1 METVGEALKVGLCIG
16 FDQAQPVAD
25 DLFQRLARTLGLAD
39 QQP

>member
-1 METVGEALKVGLCIG
+1 METVGEALKVALRVG
-16 FDQAQPVAD
+16 FDQPQPVAG